1 MFQTRI
7 ENLQKKLD
15 EFELDALLVT
25 SIYNIAYFTGLTNF
39 SIEEREAWLL
49 ITKQDALFFTDPR
62 SSETVR
68 HKAPFVKLHITSS
81 EKPLLAQMNELV
93 HLSGIKNFG
102 FEEEHLSYKEV
113 MELEEEVESEFTPT
127 QGIVEE
133 LRTIKDAEEIENLK
147 KAAELSDKAF
157 SFILTKFSEGITEL
171 QIKGELENF
180 IRLEGGDVAFSSIV
194 AFGKNAATPH
204 HVSNTSPLTTGDAIL
219 LDFGAKI
226 AGYCNDM
233 TRTIFFKEVSEL
245 NRNVYN
251 AVLGAQQLAIDYAN
265 THTSSEFETKLLH
278 EVTKSHITSL
288 QFPELPHALG
298 HGVGLQVHEE
308 PVISPYSDEALQA
321 GMVITIEP
329 GVYLENQTGVRIEDT
344 LVITESG
351 IESLNKTTKDIIII

>member
-49 ITKQDALFFTDPR
+49 VTKQDAIFFTDPR

-68 HKAPFVKLHITSS
+68 QKAPFVKLHVTSS
-81 EKPLLAQMNELV
+81 TSPLLATINTIV
-93 HLSGIKNFG
+93 KTNNIKNFA
-102 FEEEHLSYKEV
+102 FEEEHISYKEV

-133 LRTIKDAEEIENLK
+133 LRVIKDAEEIESLR
-147 KAAELSDKAF
+147 KAAQLTDKAF
-157 SFILTKFSEGITEL
+157 YYILTTFTEGISEL

-180 IRLEGGDVAFSSIV
+180 IRLNGGDLAFSSIV

-204 HVSNTSPLTTGDAIL
+204 HVSNQTTLVAGDAIL
-219 LDFGAKI
+219 LDFGAKVE
-226 AGYCNDM
+226 GYCNDM
-233 TRTIFFKEVSEL
+233 TRTVFFKEVSEL

-265 THTSSEFETKLLH
+265 THTTPDFQTKLLH

-308 PVISPYSDEALQA
+308 PVISPYSDEPLEA
-321 GMVITIEP
+321 GMIITIEP
-329 GVYLENQTGVRIEDT
+329 GIYLETQTGVRIEDT
-344 LVITESG
+344 LVITENG
-351 IESLNKTTKDIIII
+351 IENLNASSKELSVI